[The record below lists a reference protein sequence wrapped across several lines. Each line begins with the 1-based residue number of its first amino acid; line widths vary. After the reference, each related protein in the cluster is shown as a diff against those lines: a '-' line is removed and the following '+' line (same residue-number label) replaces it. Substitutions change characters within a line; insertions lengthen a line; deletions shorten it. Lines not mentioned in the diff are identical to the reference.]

1 MARAAQYPGMTLTQ
15 HLDELRSRI
24 VKSVLAILIASGFVW
39 VQYEAVFSFLS
50 KPFDAAHKS
59 HPETIL
65 ALTGVTSGL
74 VMQLN
79 VALVGGAI
87 LASPV
92 WIYQLWR
99 FIAPGLHQNERRIAA
114 TFTIFAVP
122 MFLLGCWL
130 GYVVLPHT
138 LEALFAFTPTDV
150 TNVTNVENYISFS
163 LHLTLFFG
171 LGFLIPVLLL
181 ALNAFG
187 VLKGQSMLRAWRW
200 LVLGSFFFGAIA
212 TPNGDP
218 LGMTLIALPIALLN
232 FMVAG
237 IAILR
242 DRQRARRV
250 SGD

>member
-1 MARAAQYPGMTLTQ
+1 MASAAQSAGMTLSE

-24 VKSVLAILIASGFVW
+24 VKSVLAILVAGGFIWSKYAS
-39 VQYEAVFSFLS
+39 VFDFLS
-50 KPFDAAHKS
+50 SPFDTAHKS

-87 LASPV
+87 MASPV

-99 FIAPGLHQNERRIAA
+99 FIAPGLHRNEKRIAA

-130 GYVVLPHT
+130 GYAVLPHT
-138 LEALFAFTPTDV
+138 LEALFAFTPADV

-171 LGFLIPVLLL
+171 LGFLIPVVLL

-187 VLKGQSMLRAWRW
+187 ILSGLTMFRSWRW

-218 LGMTLIALPIALLN
+218 LGMSLIALPIALLN

-237 IAILR
+237 IAVLR
-242 DRQRARRV
+242 DRQRARQV